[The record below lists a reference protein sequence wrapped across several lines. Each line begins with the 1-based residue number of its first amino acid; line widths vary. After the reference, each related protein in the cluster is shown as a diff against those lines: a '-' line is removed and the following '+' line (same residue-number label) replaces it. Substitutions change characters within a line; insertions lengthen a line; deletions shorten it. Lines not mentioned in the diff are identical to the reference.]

1 MLNLKKLV
9 TGKISALRRNIL
21 KFFVPEFFWPD
32 YIVIENTKIKLR
44 GEPYSFGIKY
54 ILKKGDY
61 ELPERKLLRFCNFEG
76 ETIIEMGGSIGI
88 LTAILANKVGNTG
101 KVISIE
107 ASENISAYS
116 RSWLENNHNVKILT
130 GFAFPVTEVANQIHS
145 IKFNQSG
152 SSLEGKIEF
161 KYSNKILNVN
171 NSIYD
176 IKKISDLFNLKPTV
190 LVVDIEGTEKIILD
204 QKPNFPSS
212 IKLILIEL
220 HPQVYGETNQSEIIK
235 RIIDEG
241 FSIKKSE
248 GIVFLFERS
257 L

>member
-1 MLNLKKLV
+1 M
-9 TGKISALRRNIL
+9 
-21 KFFVPEFFWPD
+21 PEFFWPE
-32 YIVIENTKIKLR
+32 YIFIDNTKIKLR
-44 GEPYSFGIKY
+44 GEPYSFGIKH

-61 ELPERKLLRFCNFEG
+61 ELPERKLLRPCNLEG

-88 LTAILANKVGNTG
+88 LTAILANKVGNSG

-107 ASENISAYS
+107 ASEKISAYS
-116 RSWLENNHNVKILT
+116 RSWLESNHNTKILT
-130 GFAFPVTEVANQIHS
+130 GFAFPVAEVANKIHS
-145 IKFNQSG
+145 IKFKESG
-152 SSLEGKIEF
+152 SSLEGRIQFIYE
-161 KYSNKILNVN
+161 NKTTSDS

-176 IKKISDLFNLKPTV
+176 IKKISDLYNLKPTV

-220 HPQVYGETNQSEIIK
+220 HPQVYGESNKSEIIK

-241 FSIKKSE
+241 FLIKNSE